1 MTDIHTRPD
10 ADSGTARDADRAA
23 VLAATAEAKL
33 QALHDR
39 LLVALDELTCGTGWQ
54 QMLRTAAAL
63 PTYSPHNVLLI
74 TSQHPHATAVAG
86 FHTWK
91 HVGRAVRKGEKG
103 IAILAPMLTNKRDRD
118 TGTDSEATAGSEPS
132 PGPTANS
139 KASPLKPRRLVGFR
153 VVHVFD
159 ISQTDGPDLPE
170 APRPV
175 LLDGQAPPGLLD
187 GLTQQIQEQGFQLV
201 RHDFDI
207 PHPGQGSP
215 NGVTDYLAR
224 TVLVRPDLT
233 EAQTAKT
240 LAHELG
246 HVLLH
251 APTRRPAALT
261 REQAEVE
268 AESVAYI
275 VTAAHG
281 LDSGTYTIPYVA
293 GWSGGDR
300 QLVADTAGRV
310 LSTAH
315 DILTRTP
322 APPTHE
328 LSSDTRQAL
337 RTAEAV
343 ARKDWH
349 KTAPQ
354 QDRTRPHDR
363 PGQVT
368 KTAQPGQKQ
377 MDQRA
382 SGQDRLW

>member
-1 MTDIHTRPD
+1 MNRADTGATP
-10 ADSGTARDADRAA
+10 DSGWATSG
-23 VLAATAEAKL
+23 LTAEEKL

-39 LLVALDELTCGTGWQ
+39 LLVALDALTSGTGWQ
-54 QMLRTAAAL
+54 QMLRTASAL

-74 TSQHPHATAVAG
+74 TSQYPQATAVAG
-86 FHTWK
+86 FHTWR
-91 HVGRAVRKGEKG
+91 HVGRTVRKGEKG

-118 TGTDSEATAGSEPS
+118 TDARPETSVDAMTDRDPSSAAAATG
-132 PGPTANS
+132 
-139 KASPLKPRRLVGFR
+139 KVSPLKPRRLVGFR

-187 GLTQQIQEQGFQLV
+187 GLTQQIQQQGFQLV

-233 EAQTAKT
+233 DAQTAKT

-251 APTRRPAALT
+251 APTQRPPALT

-281 LDSGTYTIPYVA
+281 LDSSTYTLPYVA

-310 LSTAH
+310 LSTSR
-315 DILTRTP
+315 DILGRTP
-322 APPTHE
+322 APAAHE
-328 LSSDTRQAL
+328 LRGDTRQAL

-343 ARKDWH
+343 ARKEWH
-349 KTAPQ
+349 RPTPEQHRAP
-354 QDRTRPHDR
+354 RGPASREPSRP
-363 PGQVT
+363 QLV
-368 KTAQPGQKQ
+368 
-377 MDQRA
+377 
-382 SGQDRLW
+382 SGNAEQDRLW

>member
-1 MTDIHTRPD
+1 MPD
-10 ADSGTARDADRAA
+10 DSHAGPSPDGTPS
-23 VLAATAEAKL
+23 
-33 QALHDR
+33 QAPD
-39 LLVALDELTCGTGWQ
+39 G
-54 QMLRTAAAL
+54 
-63 PTYSPHNVLLI
+63 
-74 TSQHPHATAVAG
+74 
-86 FHTWK
+86 
-91 HVGRAVRKGEKG
+91 
-103 IAILAPMLTNKRDRD
+103 
-118 TGTDSEATAGSEPS
+118 SEAGSV
-132 PGPTANS
+132 A
-139 KASPLKPRRLVGFR
+139 PRRLSGFR
-153 VVHVFD
+153 IVHVFD

-187 GLTQQIQEQGFQLV
+187 GLTQQIQEHGFQLV

-300 QLVADTAGRV
+300 QVVADTAGRV
-310 LSTAH
+310 LSTSR

-322 APPTHE
+322 APPVHE
-328 LSSDTRQAL
+328 LSGDTREAL

-349 KTAPQ
+349 RTTPE
-354 QDRTRPHDR
+354 QDRPRPHDR
-363 PGQVT
+363 AGSVT
-368 KTAQPGQKQ
+368 PPAQPARSAEPR
-377 MDQRA
+377 QRA
-382 SGQDRLW
+382 GGQDRLW